1 MIVLKISD
9 IHTYYGESHVL
20 QGISLEVKK
29 GEVVTILGRNGV
41 GKTTLVHS
49 IIGFVPVRQG
59 EIFFKN
65 TNVTNIPTYK
75 IARMNMGLVPQGRR
89 IFSSLTVKE
98 NITVPFQVSGG
109 HQWDMEK
116 IFTIFPSLKTRTHHK
131 GSELSGGEQ
140 QMLCIARALISN
152 PVFILMDEPT
162 EGLAPVLAQGIG
174 DIILKLK
181 EEGLSILIVEQN
193 LIFAT
198 RVGMISH
205 VMSKGRIV
213 HSSTGK
219 ELWANQ
225 EIKSKYLGV

>member
-1 MIVLKISD
+1 MLKITD

-20 QGISLEVKK
+20 QGISLDVKK

-49 IIGFVPVRQG
+49 IIGFIPIRRG
-59 EIFFKN
+59 EILFKDMN
-65 TNVTNIPTYK
+65 ITNIPTYK
-75 IARMNMGLVPQGRR
+75 IARMRMGLVPQGRR
-89 IFSSLTVKE
+89 IFSSLTVQE
-98 NITVPFQVSGG
+98 NITVPFQTSGG
-109 HQWDMEK
+109 HQWNTEK
-116 IFTIFPSLKTRTHHK
+116 IFSIFPSLKTRTHHK
-131 GSELSGGEQ
+131 GRELSGGEQ

-152 PVFILMDEPT
+152 PDFILMDEPT
-162 EGLAPVLAQGIG
+162 EGLAPVIAQGIG

-213 HSSTGK
+213 HSSTCK
-219 ELWANQ
+219 ELWENQ

>member
-1 MIVLKISD
+1 MIVLKIND

-59 EIFFKN
+59 EIFFKDAN
-65 TNVTNIPTYK
+65 ITNIPTYK

-193 LIFAT
+193 LLFAT

-205 VMSKGRIV
+205 VMSKGTIV
-213 HSSTGK
+213 YSSTGK
-219 ELWANQ
+219 ELWGNQ

>member
-98 NITVPFQVSGG
+98 NISVPFQVSGG
-109 HQWDMEK
+109 HQWDMER
-116 IFTIFPSLKTRTHHK
+116 IFSIFPSLKSRTHHK

-152 PVFILMDEPT
+152 PDFILMDEPT
-162 EGLAPVLAQGIG
+162 EGLAPVIAQGIG

>member
-9 IHTYYGESHVL
+9 VHTYYGESHVL

-98 NITVPFQVSGG
+98 NISVPFQVSGG
-109 HQWDMEK
+109 HQWDMER
-116 IFTIFPSLKTRTHHK
+116 IFSIFPSLKSRTHHK

-152 PVFILMDEPT
+152 PDFILMDEPT
-162 EGLAPVLAQGIG
+162 EGLAPVIAQGIG